1 MVIDQKDRILHFNLV
16 IKYNKLDSIHH
27 TLINSTNS
35 TAEYHEQKSNNLKH
49 FANFKILQP
58 TRIGHGYF
66 EQQIISTFTSFGTK

>member
-35 TAEYHEQKSNNLKH
+35 IAEYHEQKSNNLKH
-49 FANFKILQP
+49 FANF
-58 TRIGHGYF
+58 
-66 EQQIISTFTSFGTK
+66 